1 MPDVDMYW
9 QILMNQGEE
18 WNVVL
23 VWIMSLVIL
32 GVRSDSITLPI
43 SVMPHGTHTSSQES
57 TGNDTVQTTESTVN
71 TFTVREGNMSFKTLM
86 LNNTLTTT
94 PFITELSLETA
105 KPEVYFGQ
113 GVEQFPENLT
123 TMIQGNSSATDLR
136 PIEHVKPLVF
146 TPSGER
152 NLRSNV
158 LLPWLT
164 SLPGDGNSSVL
175 TRAVSG
181 HTWNHLYV
189 WVTLASAAMVLLIA
203 FIVVT
208 VRRLVFSRGIRYT
221 LLKSSSPTDR
231 LQYMYRP
238 SQGGALDE
246 EYEHTFVGVT
256 VPLLH
261 QVSII

>member
-1 MPDVDMYW
+1 MHW

-18 WNVVL
+18 WDVVL
-23 VWIMSLVIL
+23 GWIMSFVIL

-43 SVMPHGTHTSSQES
+43 SVMRHYTHA
-57 TGNDTVQTTESTVN
+57 NDTVETTESTVH
-71 TFTVREGNMSFKTLM
+71 TFTVSDGNMSFKTLM
-86 LNNTLTTT
+86 LNNTLRTT
-94 PFITELSLETA
+94 PFTTELSLETA
-105 KPEVYFGQ
+105 KQKVSFAQ

-123 TMIQGNSSATDLR
+123 TIIQASHRTPATDLSS
-136 PIEHVKPLVF
+136 IKQVKPLVF

-152 NLRSNV
+152 NMTSSV

-164 SLPGDGNSSVL
+164 SLPGDGNSSML
-175 TRAVSG
+175 TRAVTG
-181 HTWNHLYV
+181 HTWNHLSV
-189 WVTLASAAMVLLIA
+189 WVTLASAAMVLIIT

-231 LQYMYRP
+231 LQYMYHP

>member
-1 MPDVDMYW
+1 MHW

-23 VWIMSLVIL
+23 GRIMSFVIL

-43 SVMPHGTHTSSQES
+43 SVMRHYTHA
-57 TGNDTVQTTESTVN
+57 NDTVQTTVH
-71 TFTVREGNMSFKTLM
+71 TFTVSDGNMSFKTLM
-86 LNNTLTTT
+86 LNNTLRTT
-94 PFITELSLETA
+94 PFTTELSLETA
-105 KPEVYFGQ
+105 KQEVYFTQ

-123 TMIQGNSSATDLR
+123 TIIQVSHRTPATDSS

-146 TPSGER
+146 TPSGVR
-152 NLRSNV
+152 NITSNV

-164 SLPGDGNSSVL
+164 SLPGDGNSSML
-175 TRAVSG
+175 TRAVTG
-181 HTWNHLYV
+181 HSWNHLYV

-203 FIVVT
+203 FIGVT

>member
-1 MPDVDMYW
+1 MHW

-18 WNVVL
+18 WNVVFG
-23 VWIMSLVIL
+23 WIMSLVIL

-43 SVMPHGTHTSSQES
+43 SVMRHHTHASVQES
-57 TGNDTVQTTESTVN
+57 SGNDTVQTTESTVN
-71 TFTVREGNMSFKTLM
+71 TFTVSESNMSFKTLK
-86 LNNTLTTT
+86 LNNTLRTT
-94 PFITELSLETA
+94 PFTTELSLETA
-105 KPEVYFGQ
+105 KPEVYFEQ
-113 GVEQFPENLT
+113 GDEQFPENLT
-123 TMIQGNSSATDLR
+123 TLLQASRRTPATDLS
-136 PIEHVKPLVF
+136 PIKQVKPIVL
-146 TPSGER
+146 TLSGES
-152 NLRSNV
+152 NMTSNV
-158 LLPWLT
+158 FLPWLT

-175 TRAVSG
+175 TRAVTG

-208 VRRLVFSRGIRYT
+208 GRRLVFSRGIRYT

-231 LQYMYRP
+231 LEYIYRP
-238 SQGGALDE
+238 SQRGTLDE

>member
-1 MPDVDMYW
+1 MHW
-9 QILMNQGEE
+9 QILMNQGEK

-23 VWIMSLVIL
+23 GWIMSLVIL
-32 GVRSDSITLPI
+32 GVRCDSITLPI
-43 SVMPHGTHTSSQES
+43 SVIPHETNTPSQES
-57 TGNDTVQTTESTVN
+57 SGNDTVQSTFN
-71 TFTVREGNMSFKTLM
+71 TFTVSEGDMSFKTLM
-86 LNNTLTTT
+86 INNTSTTT
-94 PFITELSLETA
+94 PFTTELSLETA
-105 KPEVYFGQ
+105 KPEVYFAQ
-113 GVEQFPENLT
+113 GVEQFPGNLT
-123 TMIQGNSSATDLR
+123 TLIQASRRTPATDLA
-136 PIEHVKPLVF
+136 PIEQVKPLVF
-146 TPSGER
+146 TPSRER
-152 NLRSNV
+152 NMTSNV

-164 SLPGDGNSSVL
+164 SLPDDGNSSVL
-175 TRAVSG
+175 TRAVTG

-189 WVTLASAAMVLLIA
+189 WVTLASAAIVLLIA